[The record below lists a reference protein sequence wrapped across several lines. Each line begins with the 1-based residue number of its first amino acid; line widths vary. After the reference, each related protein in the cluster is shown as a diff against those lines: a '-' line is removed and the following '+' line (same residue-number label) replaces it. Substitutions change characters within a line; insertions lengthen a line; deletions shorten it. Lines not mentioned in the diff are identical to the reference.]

1 MSVLP
6 RTTEP
11 VSLQDYIASLDKS
24 TLPRILQ
31 ICSGVYF
38 QGSVYEM
45 SGSEVCLSTGDLV
58 KVISTE
64 LLKVSCEDVNTKETF
79 DLPLSYKGSF
89 ELLSESLPYSTVEE
103 IVTMVRTG
111 TDEDRSFCFVSCVDV
126 FYDGLVVR
134 SGEPLTFVSVE
145 ERGGRR
151 TAHCIMDGEQEQV
164 SLHIPLSCHGEFYE
178 CLDEQ
183 SYSLSQL
190 LASPHLCSRRVRM
203 CDRQGQS
210 QGALLLCP
218 VYEIQAIMHLR
229 KNLVKMPS
237 TLEVDLIDVT
247 EQCRDVTF
255 ISPLSLSEILSQPH
269 DVFPTLSEILEGPE
283 SQPLFKCEWLPALRK
298 GNHLLIHGAL
308 HSKMVLASTV
318 AGKKPKRYFLILQ
331 SYGGRFRRR
340 PREFHTVYDLSVAAS
355 KNAGMKVTVSK
366 YCESLEEDLP
376 ALSIGDQLEVL
387 DQSQVEGSCLG
398 KEPGLV
404 CNRVSDECDDDEED
418 CEQISLPMYLEGSFL
433 EKISDHTK
441 YSILDICEKFSL
453 PLDVKVAVR
462 DPSLENDL
470 LGTFST
476 LRLEEVTLEP
486 TVLASLPAAP
496 EDCFYL
502 PAKWIN
508 MSVSFTKDPLPWE
521 KNKAPVLKQQH
532 LCEVTD
538 NFYYDFRKLTVSDVA
553 PPPRPPKRR
562 TSSSKV
568 PEKTKAL
575 AKVPPLHS
583 VETIPPQLA
592 KLTISE
598 NPQRLCPSP
607 TLNSFPE
614 KPPVLA
620 PRRPKGKGKEDAHL
634 NEYTKTPKVTK
645 AKKKIKVAASDDDSD
660 HDYESI
666 EDSIKSSHE
675 AILFY

>member
-1 MSVLP
+1 MTSLVVDAYCE
-6 RTTEP
+6 R
-11 VSLQDYIASLDKS
+11 VSS
-24 TLPRILQ
+24 
-31 ICSGVYF
+31 
-38 QGSVYEM
+38 
-45 SGSEVCLSTGDLV
+45 
-58 KVISTE
+58 
-64 LLKVSCEDVNTKETF
+64 
-79 DLPLSYKGSF
+79 PLCKPGSF
-89 ELLSESLPYSTVEE
+89 ELLPESLPYSTVEE

-111 TDEDRSFCFVSCVDV
+111 TDEDSSFCFVSRVDV

-210 QGALLLCP
+210 RGTLLLCP

-298 GNHLLIHGAL
+298 GNHLLIHGAV

-398 KEPGLV
+398 KEPLLV

-441 YSILDICEKFSL
+441 YSILDICEKFIL

-508 MSVSFTKDPLPWE
+508 MSVSFTKDPVCVNE
-521 KNKAPVLKQQH
+521 SASGCVCVSVSVSECVSVSGCV
-532 LCEVTD
+532 CECVC
-538 NFYYDFRKLTVSDVA
+538 VSVC
-553 PPPRPPKRR
+553 
-562 TSSSKV
+562 V
-568 PEKTKAL
+568 
-575 AKVPPLHS
+575 
-583 VETIPPQLA
+583 
-592 KLTISE
+592 
-598 NPQRLCPSP
+598 
-607 TLNSFPE
+607 
-614 KPPVLA
+614 
-620 PRRPKGKGKEDAHL
+620 
-634 NEYTKTPKVTK
+634 
-645 AKKKIKVAASDDDSD
+645 
-660 HDYESI
+660 
-666 EDSIKSSHE
+666 
-675 AILFY
+675 

>member
-38 QGSVYEM
+38 QGSVYEL

-64 LLKVSCEDVNTKETF
+64 LLKVSCEDVDTKETF

-89 ELLSESLPYSTVEE
+89 ELLPECLPYSTVEE
-103 IVTMVRTG
+103 LVTMVPAGTG
-111 TDEDRSFCFVSCVDV
+111 EDRSFCFVSHVDV
-126 FYDGLVVR
+126 CYDGLVVR
-134 SGEPLTFVSVE
+134 SGEPLTFISVV
-145 ERGGRR
+145 ERRGRR
-151 TAHCIMDGEQEQV
+151 AAHCIMDGEQEQV

-178 CLDEQ
+178 CLEEQ

-190 LASPHLCSRRVRM
+190 LASPQLCSRRVRL
-203 CDRQGQS
+203 CNPQGQS
-210 QGALLLCP
+210 RGTLLLHP

-229 KNLVKMPS
+229 KNLVKIPS

-269 DVFPTLSEILEGPE
+269 DAFPTLSEILEGPE

-366 YCESLEEDLP
+366 YCESLDEDIP

-387 DQSQVEGSCLG
+387 DQSQVDGSCLG

-404 CNRVSDECDDDEED
+404 CNRVSDECDDDDDED
-418 CEQISLPMYLEGSFL
+418 CEQISLPMYLEGNFL

-441 YSILDICEKFSL
+441 YSIRDICEKFSL
-453 PLDVKVAVR
+453 PLDVKVVVR

-476 LRLEEVTLEP
+476 LRLEEITLEP
-486 TVLASLPAAP
+486 TVLASVPAAP
-496 EDCFYL
+496 EDCFHL

-521 KNKAPVLKQQH
+521 KNKAPVLKQQS
-532 LCEVTD
+532 LIEVTD
-538 NFYYDFRKLTVSDVA
+538 NFYYDFRKLTVSDTA

-562 TSSSKV
+562 TSSSTV
-568 PEKTKAL
+568 PEKTKGL
-575 AKVPPLHS
+575 AKVLPLPS
-583 VETIPPQLA
+583 VGTIPPRLA
-592 KLTISE
+592 KLTITE
-598 NPQRLCPSP
+598 NPPRLCPSP
-607 TLNSFPE
+607 TLQSFPD
-614 KPPVLA
+614 KPPELA
-620 PRRPKGKGKEDAHL
+620 PRRPKGKGKEASRR
-634 NEYTKTPKVTK
+634 NVYTKTPKASK
-645 AKKKIKVAASDDDSD
+645 DKKEIKAASDDDSD
-660 HDYESI
+660 HDYELI
-666 EDSIKSSHE
+666 DDSIKSSHE